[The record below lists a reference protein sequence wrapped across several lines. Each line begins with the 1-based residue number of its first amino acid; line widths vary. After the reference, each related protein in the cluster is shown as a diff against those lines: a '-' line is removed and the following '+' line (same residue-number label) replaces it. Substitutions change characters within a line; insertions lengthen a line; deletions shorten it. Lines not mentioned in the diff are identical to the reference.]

1 MGHTGPNWLFFGE
14 QHAATDFYYREEI
27 EELRKDGFLT
37 ELDRASSWMGIRV
50 PTMEGCI
57 EITHRCETGRPTWDA
72 YDIA

>member
-1 MGHTGPNWLFFGE
+1 MRRDDAFSVQSAVEFAEVVSGDA
-14 QHAATDFYYREEI
+14 QC
-27 EELRKDGFLT
+27 
-37 ELDRASSWMGIRV
+37 ASSWMGIRV